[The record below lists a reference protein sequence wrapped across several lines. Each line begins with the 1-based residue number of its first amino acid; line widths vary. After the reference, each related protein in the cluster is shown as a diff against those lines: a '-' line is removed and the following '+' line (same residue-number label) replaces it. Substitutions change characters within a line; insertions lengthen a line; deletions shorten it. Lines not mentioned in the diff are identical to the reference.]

1 MAGSA
6 EANSRRSEDLT
17 SLAARTASGAEL
29 KCHLTY
35 CFRAAWVIIQAR
47 CHMPDDASNRAPR
60 IESTDLSLQDL
71 FKDFYLV
78 PDFQREYVWE
88 DENVVKLFEDIY
100 DEFYDADGR
109 SIDANEYFVGS
120 VVACRNPT
128 GWFEL
133 IDQQP
138 RCVVSLF
145 SGSFRYR
152 PSTAN
157 QTV

>member
-1 MAGSA
+1 MANLTDTQNNTQTKIDS
-6 EANSRRSEDLT
+6 SDLT
-17 SLAARTASGAEL
+17 IAE
-29 KCHLTY
+29 
-35 CFRAAWVIIQAR
+35 I
-47 CHMPDDASNRAPR
+47 
-60 IESTDLSLQDL
+60 
-71 FKDFYLV
+71 FKDFYNV

-109 SIDANEYFVGS
+109 SIDAIEYFVGR